1 MATEFIWQSA
11 DRTTQVQLSLAV
23 VDGILH
29 ECMRG
34 LGAVPKRG
42 AEIGGVLLGGVTR
55 DGSTRL
61 VMVDGFESVPI
72 EYKHG
77 PSYLF
82 SEDDAR
88 LFEETMGRLSNA
100 DGPRPVGFFRANTRD
115 EMELTAEDVQTLDD
129 YFGDPDAVTLLIR
142 PYATKL
148 STAGF
153 VLPQGGRFVAGT
165 APADEFPFRRRELE
179 EMLEAQAAPAGPRV
193 PYRPFAM
200 PAPQPAPA
208 PPPAAA
214 PPAPARPAPARVS
227 PVVAAV
233 HAQPSQP
240 PPQYAAPTPMP
251 ILVGKRRVRWSWVP
265 LSSIF
270 LVVGILLGIQATL
283 SMRGVSS
290 DPYDLKLSLSNA
302 ASTLTLSWDRRS
314 PAIRSAR
321 RGTVSIE
328 DGQVK
333 MTRDLEASELQNGSI
348 VYTPA
353 TSSVHFRLQV
363 FPKERDSITETIDW
377 SQ

>member
-11 DRTTQVQLSLAV
+11 DRATAIHLRLEV
-23 VDGILH
+23 VDGILY

-42 AEIGGVLLGGVTR
+42 AEVGGVLLGSVTR
-55 DGSTRL
+55 EGSTLR
-61 VMVDGFESVPI
+61 VTVDGFEAVPI

-88 LFEETMGRLSNA
+88 LFAETMARLASGG
-100 DGPRPVGFFRANTRD
+100 GPRPVGFFRANTRD
-115 EMELTAEDVQTLDD
+115 EMELTAEDVHTLEEH
-129 YFGDPDAVTLLIR
+129 FRDPDAVALLIR
-142 PYATKL
+142 PYTSKL

-153 VLPQGGRFVAGT
+153 VLPQDGRFLPGT
-165 APADEFPFRRRELE
+165 AAAGEFPFRRRELE

-200 PAPQPAPA
+200 PAPAPQPAPA
-208 PPPAAA
+208 PPSA
-214 PPAPARPAPARVS
+214 PPASAPLSA
-227 PVVAAV
+227 VVAAV
-233 HAQPSQP
+233 QASASQPSSQP
-240 PPQYAAPTPMP
+240 AGPSPTTPAAPLT
-251 ILVGKRRVRWSWVP
+251 VGKRRVRWSWVP

-270 LVVGILLGIQATL
+270 LAVGILLGIQATL

-290 DPYDLKLSLSNA
+290 DPYDLKLSLSKSANA
-302 ASTLTLSWDRRS
+302 LTLSWDRRA
-314 PAIRSAR
+314 PAIRAAR

-328 DGQVK
+328 DGPAKIV
-333 MTRDLEASELQNGSI
+333 RDLEASELQTGSI
-348 VYTPA
+348 VYTPV
-353 TSSVHFRLQV
+353 TTSVHFRLQV
-363 FPKERDSITETIDW
+363 FPRERDSITETIDW

>member
-11 DRTTQVQLSLAV
+11 DRATVIHISLDV
-23 VDGILH
+23 VDGILY

-42 AEIGGVLLGGVTR
+42 AEVGGVLLGSVTR
-55 DGSTRL
+55 EGSTRR
-61 VMVDGFESVPI
+61 VTVDGFEAVPI

-77 PSYLF
+77 PSYVF
-82 SEDDAR
+82 SEGDAG
-88 LFEETMGRLSNA
+88 LFEETMTRLTSGA
-100 DGPRPVGFFRANTRD
+100 GPRPVGFFRANTRE
-115 EMELTAEDVQTLDD
+115 EMELTAEDVQTLAEH
-129 YFGDPDAVTLLIR
+129 FRDPDAVTLLIH
-142 PYATKL
+142 PYTTRL
-148 STAGF
+148 SMAGF
-153 VLPQGGRFVAGT
+153 VLPQDGRFVAGT

-200 PAPQPAPA
+200 PAPQP
-208 PPPAAA
+208 
-214 PPAPARPAPARVS
+214 S
-227 PVVAAV
+227 PAV
-233 HAQPSQP
+233 HVSASQP
-240 PPQYAAPTPMP
+240 PPQPAAPPLPTPP
-251 ILVGKRRVRWSWVP
+251 ATPLTTGKRRVRWSWVP

-270 LVVGILLGIQATL
+270 LAVGILLGIQATL

-290 DPYDLKLSLSNA
+290 DPYDLKLSLSKSAN
-302 ASTLTLSWDRRS
+302 TLTLRWDRRA
-314 PAIRSAR
+314 PAIRAAR
-321 RGTVSIE
+321 RGTVFIE

-353 TSSVHFRLQV
+353 TMSVHFRLQV
-363 FPKERDSITETIDW
+363 FPRERDSITETIDW